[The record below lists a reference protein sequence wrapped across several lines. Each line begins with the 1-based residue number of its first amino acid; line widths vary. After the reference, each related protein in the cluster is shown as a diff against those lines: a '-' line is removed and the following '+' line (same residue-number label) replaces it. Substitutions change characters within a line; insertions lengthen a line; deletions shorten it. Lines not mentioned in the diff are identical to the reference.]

1 MRNDLLNSVVAQ
13 VNSFHISSHVEY
25 DYQNIRRR
33 MIFESLTQ
41 GVHSVCDQQR
51 RRRRDCRI
59 RHVFRFQHVF
69 HRTRDGGLL
78 GDFCGIRGAAQC
90 GEEIT
95 VPV

>member
-41 GVHSVCDQQR
+41 GVQYV
-51 RRRRDCRI
+51 I
-59 RHVFRFQHVF
+59 NNAV
-69 HRTRDGGLL
+69 DGEIAEFGTFS
-78 GDFCGIRGAAQC
+78 GFSTFSIARAMAA
-90 GEEIT
+90 
-95 VPV
+95 